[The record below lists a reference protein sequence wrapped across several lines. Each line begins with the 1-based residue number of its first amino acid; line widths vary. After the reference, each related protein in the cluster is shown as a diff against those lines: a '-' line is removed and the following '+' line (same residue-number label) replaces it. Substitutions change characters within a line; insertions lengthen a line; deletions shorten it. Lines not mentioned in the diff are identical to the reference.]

1 MFYYEFREVL
11 KKTFLQSTSG
21 RLVLQLFRDIKI
33 EFINVEYYFKIN
45 DSKGLDFET
54 TIRSTLCNIVENVN
68 RSIFN
73 FGGKNSASV

>member
-73 FGGKNSASV
+73 FGGENSASV